1 MMTQILLNL
10 HESYDNIVENIEYEL
25 DENSNPLTIERIHD
39 KIL

>member
-25 DENSNPLTIERIHD
+25 DENNNPLTIERIHD